1 MPKNQR
7 TNGSIFSNHF
17 QNITKSIKITEWKV
31 TDNDK
36 HLESAKP
43 SLRNSQETV
52 PSRKGFQI
60 QFSIHSVEWNEPNY
74 NEPKQE

>member
-7 TNGSIFSNHF
+7 TNGSIFSNHC

-31 TDNDK
+31 TDTDK

-43 SLRNSQETV
+43 SLCNSQETV
-52 PSRKGFQI
+52 PSCRGFQF
-60 QFSIHSVEWNEPNY
+60 QFSIHFVEWNEPNY
-74 NEPKQE
+74 NETKQE